1 MLFRWLNFLLNYSNY
16 PRAYMIMRWLIPAII
31 RLSGPRVGYLP
42 LKCLV
47 LQYWIYGR
55 FRPFN
60 VWKLSCKI
68 WSDNL
73 CNKWVELPKFKQTI
87 VKQILQ
93 KIWLNLF
100 IFSVSHSLSLAGKNL
115 KPINGALQCEINIYD
130 DLP

>member
-55 FRPFN
+55 YRPFN

-73 CNKWVELPKFKQTI
+73 CNKWAELPKFKQTRVI
-87 VKQILQ
+87 TCFKNWSAEFFSIRKT
-93 KIWLNLF
+93 KIPKLRLR
-100 IFSVSHSLSLAGKNL
+100 IKS
-115 KPINGALQCEINIYD
+115 EIKHKWSKKTSNWNKAR
-130 DLP
+130 